1 MMKNLNFTLYKK
13 MLFFRLVEK
22 EIAKRYSEREM
33 RCPTHLSIG
42 QEAVSAA
49 FSLLVNKKDY
59 AVSSHRAHL
68 HYLAKGGDLKKMIA
82 EIYGKKT
89 GCSKGKGGSM
99 HLIDTNVNFMG
110 SSAIVGNS
118 IPVGTGLA
126 LSSKIKNDGRKSFI
140 FFGDGAVEQ
149 GVFFE
154 SINFAAVKKIPA
166 IFVCENNLYSV
177 YSSLKERQ
185 PENRKNYKM
194 TRAIGIESYF
204 SSGNNVFECYKCL
217 KKAIRYVEKFKKPVF
232 IEFLTYRQIEHCGPN
247 IDDHL
252 NYRSS
257 KEINFWKLKD
267 PLILAKKSLSK
278 KNNQLVAQEEK
289 KFLLKIYNAFKFAK
303 ESPKP
308 LKRSIYEDIY
318 A

>member
-1 MMKNLNFTLYKK
+1 MKNLNFTLYKK

-42 QEAVSAA
+42 QEAVAAA
-49 FSLLVNKKDY
+49 FSELANKKDY

-204 SSGNNVFECYKCL
+204 SSGNNVFECYKSL